1 MNKIIKSL
9 HDRRSV
15 RVFTEQ
21 PVSGEDKRII
31 LEAAVQAPT
40 AGNQQLYTILDIT
53 DRGLKEELAVMGAIK
68 SGSAGKSK
76 LEG

>member
-1 MNKIIKSL
+1 MNEIIKSL

-31 LEAAVQAPT
+31 LEAAVGREPAALHDT
-40 AGNQQLYTILDIT
+40 
-53 DRGLKEELAVMGAIK
+53 
-68 SGSAGKSK
+68 
-76 LEG
+76 